1 MHTFVYDITG
11 LKRVTLVLRA
21 ASGETRIEMSDHGPY
36 PSQTGAAVT
45 AHYFT
50 AQLPVG
56 AGDVRYY
63 IEAEDG
69 KGNVSRGALER
80 MYLA

>member
-1 MHTFVYDITG
+1 VHTFVHDISG

-21 ASGETRIEMSDHGPY
+21 AAGETSIAMTDHGPY
-36 PSQTGAAVT
+36 PSQTGAAIT

-50 AQLPVG
+50 AKLPIG

-69 KGNVSRGALER
+69 RGNVSRGALER
-80 MYLA
+80 VYLA